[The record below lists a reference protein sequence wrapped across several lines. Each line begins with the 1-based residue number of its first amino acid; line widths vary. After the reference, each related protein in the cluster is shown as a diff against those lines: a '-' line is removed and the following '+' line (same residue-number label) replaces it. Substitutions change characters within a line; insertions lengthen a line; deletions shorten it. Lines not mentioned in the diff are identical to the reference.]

1 MKITQHLNKISW
13 SVADKTTFALYG
25 IATIAVLQV
34 TNSIE
39 FGLFTLFNN
48 LHNFILAI
56 GSYLGLQSLL
66 HFSSDENEKPLIN
79 TYSLINLTI
88 VISFITV
95 IIFLFQNQIANI
107 LNEPNVIVIIQS
119 LPVLMLISIPRYFVV
134 FIMYREL
141 KMLQVFVANLV
152 YFGTMSGIIFYCVFT
167 NRFLY
172 CTDMI
177 HITYLGSALSTVVAF
192 ILTFNYWKFS
202 LKGATKYLDVV
213 RYSAKYAVTGITLTL
228 PKTLDVFAI
237 QLFFGTHIVGLY
249 APAKTIFRFI
259 DDAMNTVYA
268 MIYAPTVKYFAANDI
283 HSLNKLISKAISI
296 LMIGFIFI
304 TVICWSGGS
313 NILEYFL
320 PERFVLAIP
329 FFNILML
336 SAILMPITLLITT
349 ISASG
354 KPEIVSKYII
364 YSFVF
369 WAISFYVIGT
379 YFQEHEKLVAIPN
392 LIFTAILSFFLFRY
406 ANKNYTLKFKQL
418 FRSIFDFYSLILSKL
433 KK

>member
-13 SVADKTTFALYG
+13 SVADKTTLVLYG
-25 IATIAVLQV
+25 IATIAILQV
-34 TNSIE
+34 TDNIE
-39 FGLFTLFNN
+39 LGLFTLFIN

-56 GSYLGLQSLL
+56 GSYLGLQSIL
-66 HFSSDENEKPLIN
+66 HFSADENEKPLIN

-88 VISFITV
+88 VISVLTV
-95 IIFLFQNQIANI
+95 LIFLLKNQIANI
-107 LNEPNVIVIIQS
+107 LNEPNIIIILQA
-119 LPVLMLISIPRYFVV
+119 LPLIMLISIPRYFAVY
-134 FIMYREL
+134 IMYREL
-141 KMLQVFVANLV
+141 KMLQVFVANLM

-172 CTDMI
+172 CDDII
-177 HITYLGSALSTVVAF
+177 HITYFGSALSTIVAF
-192 ILTFNYWKFS
+192 ILTSKYWRFS
-202 LKGATKYLDVV
+202 LKGMTKYFDIV
-213 RYSAKYAVTGITLTL
+213 RYSAKYAITGITLTL

-249 APAKTIFRFI
+249 APAKTIFRFV

-268 MIYAPTVKYFAANDI
+268 MIYAPTVKYFSANDI

-296 LMIGFIFI
+296 LMICFIFI

-313 NILEYFL
+313 DILEYFL

-336 SAILMPITLLITT
+336 SSFFMPITLLITT

-364 YSFVF
+364 YSFIF
-369 WAISFYVIGT
+369 WVISFYVIGN
-379 YFQEHEKLVAIPN
+379 YFNEYEKLLAIPN
-392 LIFTAILSFFLFRY
+392 LIFTVILSFFLFRY
-406 ANKNYTLKFKQL
+406 ANKNYNLKFKQL
-418 FRSIFDFYSLILSKL
+418 FRSIPDFYALI
-433 KK
+433 KKYIG